1 MSEDLRYPIGNFEKP
16 AGITNDMR
24 RENIKAIK
32 ELPGELACALHGLD
46 AGQMDTEYRPGGWT
60 VRQVVHHV
68 ADSHLN
74 AYCRFKLALT
84 EEGPTIKPYDEAAWA
99 ELPDNTTSAEVS
111 LQLTEGLHKRFANLL
126 DGMSESDFG
135 RTLVHPESGPW
146 TLDEM
151 LALYAWHSKHH
162 TAHITALRAR
172 EGW

>member
-1 MSEDLRYPIGNFEKP
+1 
-16 AGITNDMR
+16 MR
-24 RENIKAIK
+24 RENITTIK
-32 ELPGELACALHGLD
+32 ELPGELACALRGLD
-46 AGQMDTEYRPGGWT
+46 AGQIDTEYRPGGWT

-135 RTLVHPESGPW
+135 RTLVHPESRA
-146 TLDEM
+146 LD
-151 LALYAWHSKHH
+151 AGRDAC
-162 TAHITALRAR
+162 ALRMALQTPYGSHYHAPG
-172 EGW
+172 EGRLVAGIFKDFLRNRTISSDNQ